1 MKKKENKVN
10 DFILKLFTLV
20 NNEKTNNIISWN
32 EKGTSF
38 IIHNFKKFC
47 YEILPEVYQTQL
59 YSSFH
64 RQLNCYNFTK
74 MNNDKYEYAHPLFQK
89 GKKEL
94 LKDIKRKKYS
104 NELNL
109 IEQEDKD
116 NLIYIEELINQMKLI
131 QKKIELLE
139 GKQEFLIFCQND
151 LINKNNELEDILKNI
166 NIQEKKLEN
175 MLFELVGFICPKF
188 KFTEQLFKEY
198 IIKNIKN
205 NNNFFNNQIFI
216 NSFAQFTNNE
226 ILYYFS
232 KKNTIITFE
241 DLE

>member
-1 MKKKENKVN
+1 
-10 DFILKLFTLV
+10 
-20 NNEKTNNIISWN
+20 
-32 EKGTSF
+32 
-38 IIHNFKKFC
+38 
-47 YEILPEVYQTQL
+47 
-59 YSSFH
+59 
-64 RQLNCYNFTK
+64 
-74 MNNDKYEYAHPLFQK
+74 
-89 GKKEL
+89 
-94 LKDIKRKKYS
+94 
-104 NELNL
+104 
-109 IEQEDKD
+109 
-116 NLIYIEELINQMKLI
+116 
-131 QKKIELLE
+131 
-139 GKQEFLIFCQND
+139 
-151 LINKNNELEDILKNI
+151 
-166 NIQEKKLEN
+166 